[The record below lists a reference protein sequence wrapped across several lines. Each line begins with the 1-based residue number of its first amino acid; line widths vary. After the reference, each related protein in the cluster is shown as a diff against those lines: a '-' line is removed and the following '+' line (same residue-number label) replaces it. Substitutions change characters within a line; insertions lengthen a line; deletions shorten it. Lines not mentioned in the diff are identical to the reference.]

1 MAGELL
7 KMQTSTYMVHI
18 PYRGGGPAVAA
29 TMAGDV
35 PLLIVSIPAAM
46 SQVRSGRLR
55 PLAVSTKKR
64 TPILPN
70 VPTIAEATGL
80 KGYEVDSWYAVFA
93 PAKAPDEAVTVM
105 HKAIVAAAAR
115 PEVKAKLL
123 EQGAVAVSSTPEEL
137 GKMVHHEIDEWR
149 TVVKRANIEGE

>member
-1 MAGELL
+1 
-7 KMQTSTYMVHI
+7 
-18 PYRGGGPAVAA
+18 
-29 TMAGDV
+29 
-35 PLLIVSIPAAM
+35 
-46 SQVRSGRLR
+46 
-55 PLAVSTKKR
+55 
-64 TPILPN
+64 
-70 VPTIAEATGL
+70 
-80 KGYEVDSWYAVFA
+80 
-93 PAKAPDEAVTVM
+93 M